1 MSKEGAAVDPIP
13 EAKFRALSV
22 RIVIDAEHSWYQ
34 PALDACTLML
44 SQEFNKVQDRRV
56 PLVYGTYQA
65 YLTRNPE
72 HLASTLAHARSHG
85 YALGVKL
92 VRGAYH
98 EQERRRWKKEGRAVY
113 GPDPVWPDKAAT
125 DAAYDAGVD
134 LILETLANDVKS
146 ERPASVAVLF
156 GTHNRH
162 SCELII
168 DRLRT
173 LGLLVREG
181 GASPRWITPS
191 LDGQVTI
198 GQLFG
203 MADELT
209 DNVTHQLPPFA
220 TLKYVP
226 YGRLEEVMPY
236 LGRRATEN
244 KSLLK
249 GEHGAAAERKRA
261 WVEMAR
267 RAGLKSM

>member
-1 MSKEGAAVDPIP
+1 M
-13 EAKFRALSV
+13 
-22 RIVIDAEHSWYQ
+22 IDAEHSWYQ
-34 PALDACTLML
+34 PALDACTLTL
-44 SQEFNKVQDRRV
+44 SQEFNKGANGT
-56 PLVYGTYQA
+56 LVYGTYQA

-72 HLASTLAHARSHG
+72 HLASTLAHARAHG
-85 YALGVKL
+85 YSLGVKL

-98 EQERRRWKKEGRAVY
+98 EQERRRWRKEGRATF
-113 GPDPVWPDKAAT
+113 GPDPIWPDKTAT
-125 DAAYDAGVD
+125 DRAYDDGVEV
-134 LILETLANDVKS
+134 ILRTLVDDVKA
-146 ERPASVAVLF
+146 EQPASVAVLF

-162 SCELII
+162 SCELIVG
-168 DRLRT
+168 RLRQ
-173 LGLLVREG
+173 LGMLREDDG
-181 GASPRWITPS
+181 GIRWSSPA
-191 LDGQVTI
+191 LDGRVTI

-249 GEHGAAAERKRA
+249 GEHGAAAERRRA
-261 WVEMAR
+261 WSEMAR
-267 RAGLKSM
+267 RAGLGA